1 MSGGAA
7 ATNQHMNTT
16 ALPTIQT
23 QLPSQTGLVLH
34 EIIANSLIHAAA
46 VFGIEQDERFVERV
60 ATMAWFNGAFVIL
73 SKAPSG
79 VRHARQSLLALWLF
93 QSRIISL
100 LQ

>member
-7 ATNQHMNTT
+7 ATNQQMNTT
-16 ALPTIQT
+16 LPTIQT

-60 ATMAWFNGAFVIL
+60 AALAWFNGAFVIL

-100 LQ
+100 F